1 MRIVDCGFLA
11 SGIIRCVRA
20 GVLAT
25 LCSGMVSLSLGN
37 PQSTIRIP
45 QSNSLGNSYIHKVH
59 VSVAQLEYNQKSQSV
74 EITVRVFADD
84 LENAV
89 SQHAK
94 RPVKIDPATA
104 NKDKRVGEAILA
116 YLRNSFELKS
126 KTGTPVKLTW
136 IGMEWQVDMYW
147 LYVEGKLPAIPAHA
161 NGLDGA
167 QLRNKIFCDLFDDQV
182 NIVNTK
188 IHEKQVGLMFEA
200 KDGFKIIT
208 DRVISKSK

>member
-1 MRIVDCGFLA
+1 MWNAEYVMPGRKQSVFL
-11 SGIIRCVRA
+11 S
-20 GVLAT
+20 VL
-25 LCSGMVSLSLGN
+25 LLSVVLLGL
-37 PQSTIRIP
+37 PIQHSAFSIP
-45 QSNSLGNSYIHKVH
+45 TSHKVH

-74 EITVRVFADD
+74 EITLRVYADD

-104 NKDKRVGEAILA
+104 NKDKRVAETILA
-116 YLRNSFELKS
+116 YIRKSLEVKS
-126 KTGTPVKLTW
+126 KTGNPVKLNW
-136 IGMEWQVDMYW
+136 VGMEWQVDMYW
-147 LYVEGKLPAIPAHA
+147 LYIGGKLPAAHASA
-161 NGLDGA
+161 NGLDGT

-188 IHEKQVGLMFEA
+188 IREKQVGLMFEA

>member
-1 MRIVDCGFLA
+1 MDCGFQA
-11 SGIIRCVRA
+11 SVIVLCGRF
-20 GVLAT
+20 GVLVA
-25 LCSGMVSLSLGN
+25 LCFGSGASSLANPQWNSLS
-37 PQSTIRIP
+37 
-45 QSNSLGNSYIHKVH
+45 NSSLHKIH
-59 VSVAQLEYNQKSQSV
+59 VSIAQLEYNQKSQSV
-74 EITVRVFADD
+74 EITLRVYTDD

-89 SQHAK
+89 SQHSK

-116 YLRNSFELKS
+116 YVRNSLELKS
-126 KTGTPVKLTW
+126 KSGSLVKLNW
-136 IGMEWQVDMYW
+136 VRMEWQVDMYW
-147 LYVEGKLPAIPAHA
+147 LYLEGRLPGASGNS

-208 DRVISKSK
+208 DRVISTSK

>member
-1 MRIVDCGFLA
+1 MWDAECGILGRKRSVFLKA
-11 SGIIRCVRA
+11 LLFGL
-20 GVLAT
+20 VL
-25 LCSGMVSLSLGN
+25 LGL
-37 PQSTIRIP
+37 PIQHSAFSIP
-45 QSNSLGNSYIHKVH
+45 TSHKVH

-74 EITVRVFADD
+74 EITLRVYADD

-104 NKDKRVGEAILA
+104 NKDKRIAEAILA
-116 YLRNSFELKS
+116 YIRKSLELKS
-126 KTGTPVKLTW
+126 KGGNPVKLNW
-136 IGMEWQVDMYW
+136 VGMEWQVDMYW
-147 LYVEGKLPAIPAHA
+147 LYVEGKLPAIPASA

-167 QLRNKIFCDLFDDQV
+167 QLRNKVFCDLFDDQV

-208 DRVISKSK
+208 DRVMSKSK